1 MTLPPDARSRSD
13 RTMTMNLK
21 PVTEMRPVKK
31 MKDLK
36 LNTFIGSWLA
46 ATGVAAALMLSQA
59 ANASL
64 STDQT
69 RYIFPGDRE
78 SLTITV
84 KNNDKER
91 TFGGQAWVDNIVEK
105 DTRPTFVVTPSFFK
119 VKANGQQ
126 TLRVIMA
133 SDHLP
138 QDKESV
144 YWLNLQDIPPALKGS
159 GLAIALRT
167 KLKLFYRPAAL
178 VAGRKGAEEGIS
190 LQTRPDGKTLLVNT
204 TPYIYAIG
212 GLLDAKD
219 KAVSVDNDTAQK
231 LLMFMP
237 GDEVVVKGA
246 VAKVS
251 SLNDYGALQT
261 WTIGKK
267 KAQPMA
273 DDSNNKKETDI
284 NAPAQPV
291 AETAQ

>member
-1 MTLPPDARSRSD
+1 MDMTSTTNARGMK
-13 RTMTMNLK
+13 TMKTMK
-21 PVTEMRPVKK
+21 TMKAMK
-31 MKDLK
+31 MK
-36 LNTFIGSWLA
+36 TFIGIWLA
-46 ATGVAAALMLSQA
+46 ATGLAGALMLSSA
-59 ANASL
+59 AHASL

-69 RYIFPGDRE
+69 RYIFQGDKE
-78 SLTITV
+78 SLGITV

-167 KLKLFYRPAAL
+167 KMKLFYRPAGL
-178 VAGRKGAEEGIS
+178 IAGRKGAEEGIS
-190 LQTRPDGKTLLVNT
+190 LQARPDGKTVLVNT

-212 GLLDAKD
+212 SLLDAKD
-219 KAVSVDNDTAQK
+219 KPVSVDNDTAQK

-237 GDEVVVKGA
+237 GDEVTVKGA

-261 WTIGKK
+261 WCIGKK
-267 KAQPMA
+267 KAQVVNEA
-273 DDSNNKKETDI
+273 AKEI
-284 NAPAQPV
+284 
-291 AETAQ
+291 

>member
-1 MTLPPDARSRSD
+1 
-13 RTMTMNLK
+13 MTMNLK

>member
-1 MTLPPDARSRSD
+1 
-13 RTMTMNLK
+13 MTMNLK

-126 TLRVIMA
+126 TLRVIKA

-219 KAVSVDNDTAQK
+219 KAVSVDNDAAQK

-284 NAPAQPV
+284 NASSQPV
-291 AETAQ
+291 AETVH